1 MCIENWLLFIYSA
14 FKGGVT
20 NKCLEKRLPK
30 AILRVITPILMSES
44 HRENGKTLQPS
55 FRPFLYTEESH
66 RENGKLNSLRR
77 GNDSSTSNLIER
89 TESCIGELCLESGRH
104 KNLIERTERNLFLQ
118 FHFFHSDG

>member
-44 HRENGKTLQPS
+44 HRENGNLTMDDAD
-55 FRPFLYTEESH
+55 YTADGKESH
-66 RENGKLNSLRR
+66 RENGNQ
-77 GNDSSTSNLIER
+77 G
-89 TESCIGELCLESGRH
+89 
-104 KNLIERTERNLFLQ
+104 F
-118 FHFFHSDG
+118 